1 MNMNDDFWT
10 LKAAEAIIRAVNAA
24 HDGDADALKKAN
36 NGIAY
41 ASAKIKA
48 KRETA

>member
-1 MNMNDDFWT
+1 MDANKDFWT
-10 LKAAEAIIRAVNAA
+10 LKAAETIIRAVNAA

-41 ASAKIKA
+41 ACSKIKA